1 LQGYELIMKKFTNIS
16 DISKKELRL
25 IIDNAKLRKK
35 NRSSLNKNAV
45 DSDAPLEGKILIMIF
60 EKPSTRTRISFDL
73 AVKQLGGKSL
83 TLNPDEIHYG
93 TGNES
98 LYDTAKILSQY
109 ADIVMLR
116 TYAHKNFIEF
126 SKYLEIPLI
135 NGLTDLSH
143 PCQIMS
149 DIMTFEELKGPIKN
163 KKIAWLGDGN
173 NVVYSL
179 IEAAVQFDFELR
191 IASPKG
197 YEPNKKILQ
206 WAKENNGKVLLTKDP
221 MKAASSADCV
231 MTDKWISMGDK
242 SNKIK
247 KKKLLKP
254 YQVNKKIM
262 KVANQDAIFMH
273 CLPASRGE
281 EVTNDIIDGKQSAVW
296 LEALN
301 RIHAQKSI
309 IEWCLK

>member
-1 LQGYELIMKKFTNIS
+1 
-16 DISKKELRL
+16 
-25 IIDNAKLRKK
+25 
-35 NRSSLNKNAV
+35 
-45 DSDAPLEGKILIMIF
+45 MIF

-83 TLNPDEIHYG
+83 ILNPDEIHYG

-98 LYDTAKILSQY
+98 LYDTAKVLSQY

-116 TYAHKNFIEF
+116 THAHKNVVEF
-126 SKYLEIPLI
+126 SKYLDIPII

-173 NVVYSL
+173 NIVYSL
-179 IEAAVQFDFELR
+179 IEAAIQFDFELR

-197 YEPNKKILQ
+197 YEPNKNILQ
-206 WAKENNGKVLLTKDP
+206 WAKKNNGNILLTKDP
-221 MKAASSADCV
+221 FKAASSADCI

-242 SNKIK
+242 INKNK
-247 KKKLLKP
+247 KKKALKP
-254 YQVNKKIM
+254 YQVNEKIM
-262 KVANQDAIFMH
+262 RTARKDAIFMH

-281 EVTNDIIDGKQSAVW
+281 EVTNNVMDGLQSVVW

>member
-1 LQGYELIMKKFTNIS
+1 MKKFINIA
-16 DISKKELRL
+16 DIDKKDLRL
-25 IIDNAKLRKK
+25 IIDNARLRKEK
-35 NRSSLNKNAV
+35 RSGLNKNAI
-45 DSDAPLEGKILIMIF
+45 DPDAPLDGKILIMLF

-83 TLNPDEIHYG
+83 ILNPDEIHYG

-116 TYAHKNFIEF
+116 THAHKNAVEF
-126 SKYLEIPLI
+126 SKYLDIPLI

-179 IEAAVQFDFELR
+179 IEAAVQFDFELQ
-191 IASPKG
+191 IATPKG
-197 YEPNKKILQ
+197 YEPNKNILQ
-206 WAKENNGKVLLTKDP
+206 WAKKNKGNVFLTKDP
-221 MKAASSADCV
+221 MKAANSADCV
-231 MTDKWISMGDK
+231 MTDKWISMGEK
-242 SNKIK
+242 INKIK
-247 KKKLLKP
+247 KKKILKP

-262 KVANQDAIFMH
+262 QVTNKDSIFMH

-281 EVTNDIIDGKQSAVW
+281 EVTNDVIDGNQSAVW
-296 LEALN
+296 LEAFN

>member
-1 LQGYELIMKKFTNIS
+1 MMKNFINIS
-16 DISKKELRL
+16 DVPKNELRL
-25 IIDNAKLRKK
+25 IIDNAMVRKGE
-35 NRSSLNKNAV
+35 RAELNKNAI
-45 DSDAPLEGKILIMIF
+45 DIDAPLDGKILIMLF

-83 TLNPDEIHYG
+83 ILNPDEIHYG
-93 TGNES
+93 SGDES
-98 LYDTAKILSQY
+98 LYDTAKVLSQY

-116 TYAHKNFIEF
+116 THAHKNVEEF
-126 SKYLEIPLI
+126 SKYLDVPLI
-135 NGLTDLSH
+135 NGLTNLSH

-149 DIMTFEELKGPIKN
+149 DIMTFEELRGPIKN

-173 NVVYSL
+173 NIVYSL
-179 IEAAVQFDFELR
+179 IEAAVQFEFELR
-191 IASPKG
+191 IASPAG
-197 YEPNKKILQ
+197 YEPNKNILQ
-206 WAKENNGKVLLTKDP
+206 WAKRNNGNIIITKDP
-221 MKAASSADCV
+221 VKAASAVDCV

-242 SNKIK
+242 INKNK
-247 KKKLLKP
+247 KKKALKP

-262 KVANQDAIFMH
+262 KVANKDAIFMH

-281 EVTNDIIDGKQSAVW
+281 EVTNDIIDGKQSVVW